1 MPNRVVRDE
10 LLTSERYWS
19 VSPEARILFISLLL
33 SADDMGRFTGANF
46 ALRTRCMAGTV
57 SAERLEK
64 LLGELMDVDLAR
76 VYEHENARYIF
87 VPRFRQRLRYAHS
100 KYPDPPSGIS
110 DITTK
115 KTASSP
121 PRDRLKTAEVKRSEE
136 KRREEELRSRASPDS
151 ARQVLEFLNEKTGRH
166 YEPVEANLRLIRA
179 RLREASAD
187 DLRSVVALKARQWKG
202 TEMDGYLRPATLFN
216 ATKFAQYQGEL
227 LKVPDGERLP

>member
-1 MPNRVVRDE
+1 
-10 LLTSERYWS
+10 
-19 VSPEARILFISLLL
+19 
-33 SADDMGRFTGANF
+33 
-46 ALRTRCMAGTV
+46 
-57 SAERLEK
+57 
-64 LLGELMDVDLAR
+64 
-76 VYEHENARYIF
+76 
-87 VPRFRQRLRYAHS
+87 
-100 KYPDPPSGIS
+100 
-110 DITTK
+110 
-115 KTASSP
+115 
-121 PRDRLKTAEVKRSEE
+121 VKRSEE